1 MPATARCAEDLE
13 QKLKIVEAA
22 PKTSKSPRVAPQQ
35 KKQQLDQQ
43 QQQQG
48 GRGSYASA
56 VVNPAVAATREQPK
70 LISPAQ
76 LAKAIP
82 GELTH
87 VLEGSERR
95 QKVCAFDINENASI
109 KR

>member
-13 QKLKIVEAA
+13 QKLKIAGA
-22 PKTSKSPRVAPQQ
+22 TPNSSKSPRVASEQ
-35 KKQQLDQQ
+35 KRHHMDQQ

-76 LAKAIP
+76 LAKAAP
-82 GELTH
+82 GELAH
-87 VLEGSERR
+87 VLEGAERG
-95 QKVCAFDINENASI
+95 QKVC
-109 KR
+109 

>member
-1 MPATARCAEDLE
+1 MVWLFLQMPATARCAEDLE
-13 QKLKIVEAA
+13 HKLKIAEAA
-22 PKTSKSPRVAPQQ
+22 PKTPRSPRVAQEQ
-35 KKQQLDQQ
+35 RNHQLDQP
-43 QQQQG
+43 G

-76 LAKAIP
+76 LAKAAP

-95 QKVCAFDINENASI
+95 QKVCSFLICLNT
-109 KR
+109 

>member
-13 QKLKIVEAA
+13 QKLKIAEAA
-22 PKTSKSPRVAPQQ
+22 PKSSKPPRVALEQRM
-35 KKQQLDQQ
+35 QQLEQQ
-43 QQQQG
+43 QEQG

-95 QKVCAFDINENASI
+95 KKVRAFV
-109 KR
+109 KMHL

>member
-13 QKLKIVEAA
+13 QKLKIAGAAA
-22 PKTSKSPRVAPQQ
+22 PNSSKSPRVAQEQ
-35 KKQQLDQQ
+35 KRHHVDQQ
-43 QQQQG
+43 QQHG

-76 LAKAIP
+76 LAKAAP
-82 GELTH
+82 GELAH
-87 VLEGSERR
+87 VLEGAERG
-95 QKVCAFDINENASI
+95 QKVCEMPF
-109 KR
+109 

>member
-22 PKTSKSPRVAPQQ
+22 PKTSKPPRVAQEQ
-35 KKQQLDQQ
+35 KRQQLDQQ
-43 QQQQG
+43 PQG
-48 GRGSYASA
+48 ERGSYASA

-82 GELTH
+82 GELKH
-87 VLEGSERR
+87 VLEGSERM
-95 QKVCAFDINENASI
+95 QKVCAWVQGI
-109 KR
+109 

>member
-22 PKTSKSPRVAPQQ
+22 PKTSKSPRVAPEQ
-35 KKQQLDQQ
+35 KRHHVDHQ

-76 LAKAIP
+76 LAKAAP
-82 GELTH
+82 GELAH
-87 VLEGSERR
+87 VLEGAERG
-95 QKVCAFDINENASI
+95 QKVC
-109 KR
+109 